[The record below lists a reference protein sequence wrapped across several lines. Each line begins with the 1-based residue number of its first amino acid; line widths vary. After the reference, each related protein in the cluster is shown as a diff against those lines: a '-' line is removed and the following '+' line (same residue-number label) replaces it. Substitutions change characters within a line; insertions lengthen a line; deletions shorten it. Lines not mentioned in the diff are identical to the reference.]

1 MGICCDCCVMVFVCL
16 RQMGAVVAASSDGGG
31 AGARQTELVTPDS
44 QTHITS
50 SNQYAL
56 TTHPVKQ
63 VTINATCTVYVTT
76 T

>member
-1 MGICCDCCVMVFVCL
+1 MTVVRL
-16 RQMGAVVAASSDGGG
+16 RQMGAVVAASSDGGS

-63 VTINATCTVYVTT
+63 VTTNATRIVYVA
-76 T
+76 